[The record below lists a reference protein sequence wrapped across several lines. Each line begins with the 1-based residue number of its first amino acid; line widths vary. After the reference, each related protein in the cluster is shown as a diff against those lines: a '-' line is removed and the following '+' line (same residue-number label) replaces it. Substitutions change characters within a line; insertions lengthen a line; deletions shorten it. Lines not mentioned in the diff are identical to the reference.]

1 VSTSALLI
9 TDRRIR
15 VFVYPLNS
23 FGEMA
28 HMGTNDKKRGKSVT
42 TSVQAPVE
50 IGLVLYPDCQLAAV
64 HGLTDLFRVA
74 NRLGEQLIGSGRIQI
89 RISHWKLDEA
99 GREPVRVFD
108 THTLA
113 HGPLTAL
120 ILPPS
125 LDAEPGGDGIAR
137 HLCWLINQHSAGTI
151 LCSVCAGAFLLAEA
165 GLLNGRRATTHWIHA
180 QTLAARFPA
189 VRIDTEKLIIDD
201 GDIITAGGVMAWVD
215 LGLNLIERFL
225 SPTVMLATARFFL
238 VDAAGREQRFY
249 SSFAPQLAH
258 GDKPVLK
265 IQHWLQQHIA
275 ESPSVDLMATRVNLV
290 KRTFLRRFHKAT
302 GMTPTRYLQH
312 LRVGKAR
319 ESLEFSMSTINEIA
333 WMIGYEDPGS
343 FRKVFQ
349 HIMGLSPG
357 AYRRRF
363 GIARQGQQGG
373 NSAKG
378 IQKGAASPKDQ
389 VAPL

>member
-1 VSTSALLI
+1 
-9 TDRRIR
+9 
-15 VFVYPLNS
+15 
-23 FGEMA
+23 
-28 HMGTNDKKRGKSVT
+28 MGTNDKKQGKSVT
-42 TSVQAPVE
+42 TSEHAPVE
-50 IGLVLYPDCQLAAV
+50 IGIVIYPECQLAAV
-64 HGLTDLFRVA
+64 HGLADLFRVA
-74 NRLGEQLIGSGRIQI
+74 NRLGEQLFGSNRRQL

-99 GREPVRVFD
+99 GLEPVRVFD
-108 THTLA
+108 THALA

-125 LDAEPGGDGIAR
+125 LDSEPGGNAIAG
-137 HLCWLINQHSAGTI
+137 HLCWLIAQHSAGTI

-165 GLLNGRRATTHWIHA
+165 GLLNGRSATTHWIHA

-249 SSFAPQLAH
+249 SSFAPQLGH
-258 GDKPVLK
+258 GDKRVLR

-275 ESPSVDLMATRVNLV
+275 ESPSIDAMATRANLV

-312 LRVGKAR
+312 LRVAKAR
-319 ESLEFSMSTINEIA
+319 ESLEFSMLTINEIA
-333 WMIGYEDPGS
+333 WMTGYRDPGS

-349 HIMGLSPG
+349 HIIGLSPG
-357 AYRRRF
+357 DYRRRF
-363 GIARQGQQGG
+363 GIARQGQRWVKSVKAIPTDAATLKIII
-373 NSAKG
+373 NS
-378 IQKGAASPKDQ
+378 
-389 VAPL
+389 

>member
-1 VSTSALLI
+1 
-9 TDRRIR
+9 
-15 VFVYPLNS
+15 
-23 FGEMA
+23 MA

-42 TSVQAPVE
+42 TPERAPVE
-50 IGLVLYPDCQLAAV
+50 IGIVIYPECQLAAV

-74 NRLGEQLIGSGRIQI
+74 NRLGEQLSGSARRQI

-99 GREPVRVFD
+99 GLEPVRVFD
-108 THTLA
+108 THALA
-113 HGPLTAL
+113 HAPLTAL

-125 LDAEPGGDGIAR
+125 LDAEPSGNAIAG
-137 HLCWLINQHSAGTI
+137 HLCWLVAQHGAGTI

-165 GLLNGRRATTHWIHA
+165 GLLNGRSATTHWIHA
-180 QTLAARFPA
+180 QPLAARFPS

-249 SSFAPQLAH
+249 SSFAPQLGH
-258 GDKPVLK
+258 GDKRILRV
-265 IQHWLQQHIA
+265 QHWLQQHIA
-275 ESPSVDLMATRVNLV
+275 ESSSVDAMATRANLV

-319 ESLEFSMSTINEIA
+319 ESLEFSMLTINEIA
-333 WMIGYEDPGS
+333 WMTGYGDAGS

-357 AYRRRF
+357 DYRRRF
-363 GIARQGQQGG
+363 GIARQGQRWVK
-373 NSAKG
+373 SVKV
-378 IQKGAASPKDQ
+378 IPTDAAGSKLR
-389 VAPL
+389 AARL

>member
-1 VSTSALLI
+1 MHRAPEDLGL
-9 TDRRIR
+9 
-15 VFVYPLNS
+15 
-23 FGEMA
+23 
-28 HMGTNDKKRGKSVT
+28 DKR
-42 TSVQAPVE
+42 QE
-50 IGLVLYPDCQLAAV
+50 IGVDRVWIRGMHAV
-64 HGLTDLFRVA
+64 AKT
-74 NRLGEQLIGSGRIQI
+74 LIGLQDRAFDQLGAQRTRVGIGDD
-89 RISHWKLDEA
+89 LV
-99 GREPVRVFD
+99 GLEPVRVFD
-108 THTLA
+108 THSLA
-113 HGPLTAL
+113 QGRLTAL

-125 LDAEPGGDGIAR
+125 LDAEPGGNAIAR
-137 HLCWLINQHSAGTI
+137 HLNWLIAQHDAGTI

-165 GLLNGRRATTHWIHA
+165 GLLNGRSATTHWIHT
-180 QTLAARFPA
+180 QSLTARFPA

-249 SSFAPQLAH
+249 SSFAPQLGH
-258 GDKPVLK
+258 GDKRVLK
-265 IQHWLQQHIA
+265 VQHWLQQHIA
-275 ESPSVDLMATRVNLV
+275 ENSSVAAMATRVSLV

-319 ESLEFSMSTINEIA
+319 ESLEFSMLTIDEIA
-333 WMIGYEDPGS
+333 WMVGYEDPGS

-357 AYRRRF
+357 DYRRRF
-363 GIARQGQQGG
+363 GIARQNQPVKPEKAIPKE
-373 NSAKG
+373 SA
-378 IQKGAASPKDQ
+378 SLKDQ
-389 VAPL
+389 VTPVGQRS